1 MLRLADA
8 PVDGAEGPRSQ
19 TSLAYGKLRQDILSG
34 RLKPGDK
41 LKIAD
46 LAVTLEVSPGAIREA
61 LSRLVPEGLTV
72 SRDQRG
78 FIVTPLSIT
87 DLEDLT
93 DLRCEIE
100 AIALRRSVQR
110 GGVDWE
116 ARVLAAAHR
125 LKNTRQRA
133 ETDGTLTPEWVRQHG
148 AFHTA
153 LVAAC
158 GSRRLLDLHA
168 RLYEQ
173 SERYRGLSAHVTE
186 VRNVPAEHQELV
198 DAALA
203 RDAERLVASAV
214 SHMRTTTRLIVAA
227 ALETDESVPSEAS

>member
-1 MLRLADA
+1 MLRLVDGAD
-8 PVDGAEGPRSQ
+8 DGAEGPRSQ
-19 TSLAYGKLRQDILSG
+19 TSFAYGRLRQDILSG

-41 LKIAD
+41 LKVVD
-46 LAVTLEVSPGAIREA
+46 LGEALEVSPGAIREA

-78 FIVTPLSIT
+78 FIVAPLSIS

-100 AIALRRSVQR
+100 AVALRRSVER

-125 LKNTRQRA
+125 LKNTRQRVEGDNA
-133 ETDGTLTPEWVRQHG
+133 LLPEWVEQHG
-148 AFHTA
+148 AFHAA

-158 GSRRLLDLHA
+158 GSQRLLELHA

-173 SERYRGLSAHVTE
+173 SERYRGLSAHMTE
-186 VRNVPAEHQELV
+186 ARNVPAEHQELV

-203 RDAERLVASAV
+203 RNVDRLVGSAV

-227 ALETDESVPSEAS
+227 TAAAV